1 MLVVRR
7 PSGSLKTAVSRK
19 ASLLSFSVSM
29 VKRVRGCWL
38 FKCCKKSST
47 FSRSR
52 MVKVSST

>member
-1 MLVVRR
+1 MLVVRW

-29 VKRVRGCWL
+29 VKRMEGCWL
-38 FKCCKKSST
+38 LRCCRKSFT

-52 MVKVSST
+52 MVKVLST